1 MRRFAVFMLVL
12 GLSIG
17 LGVGAEASYVT
28 PLSMEQATD
37 AAAVIVRVKCL
48 DVTRDGTEGLI
59 GGQKVAGVSS
69 SKLVQFFY
77 YKLQI
82 KEVLKNT
89 TSTNYSVGD
98 VMVKK
103 IFASFRR
110 SKGGLAK
117 TSMPV
122 HELKKGSEYVLM
134 LSAKENSVPI
144 GVYQGVFE
152 VVNGKVSSPS
162 MKAMIKRSGQS
173 PRVTKALGVG
183 KASSAQPPSSMSV
196 DDFSGMIKSFVKD
209 EGGKK

>member
-1 MRRFAVFMLVL
+1 MRRFAVFMLVF

-17 LGVGAEASYVT
+17 LSVGAWASYVT

-37 AAAVIVRVKCL
+37 AAAIIVRVICL
-48 DVTRDGTEGLI
+48 DVAQDGTEGLV

-69 SKLVQFFY
+69 SKLAQFFY

-89 TSTNYSVGD
+89 TSMNYAVGD

-103 IFASFRR
+103 IFAGFRR

-122 HELKKGSEYVLM
+122 HELKKGNEYVLM

-152 VVNGKVSSPS
+152 VVNGKVTSPA
-162 MKAMIKRSGQS
+162 MKAMIMRSGQS
-173 PRVTKALGVG
+173 PRVNKALGVG

-196 DDFSGMIKSFVKD
+196 DDFSGMIKSFVTDK
-209 EGGKK
+209 GGAK